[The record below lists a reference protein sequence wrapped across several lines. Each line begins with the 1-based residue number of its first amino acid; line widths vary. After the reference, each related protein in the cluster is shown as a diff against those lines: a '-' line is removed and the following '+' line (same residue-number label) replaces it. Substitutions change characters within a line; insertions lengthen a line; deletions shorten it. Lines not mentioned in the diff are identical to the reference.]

1 MKTLVYFA
9 SGFYGPEYQ
18 ELDYDRIILV
28 DNCFKNKRWYPES
41 IFTKGKV
48 TCLGMDCLES
58 IPYLKNENV
67 TIDCFV
73 CINEGLREGGGRYP
87 INSDFFLGY
96 VMPLLRDTYIHI
108 MNPGYYRVYGPGGLH
123 VTMDLPYEM
132 TEISENEKDYINPFT
147 FSHWNFRNRLPKV
160 FRMTRIS
167 NTQSYAFNDRLKF
180 SIHHDSIWNHYDTL
194 DLLAISIT
202 DQGQADYFL
211 PFPKTLAIRNDCIDS
226 RSWNY
231 SPRSRRSYLSSDSL
245 PTIHSVFEYCTRDR
259 IEKVGITPWAL
270 GDYHS
275 FIEQL
280 VRFKEDY
287 PKEIHLFHLNKDDYK
302 QIKEYAAENL

>member
-9 SGFYGPEYQ
+9 SGFYDPEYQ
-18 ELDYDRIILV
+18 EVDYDRIILV
-28 DNCFKNKRWYPES
+28 DDCFKNKRWYPES

-132 TEISENEKDYINPFT
+132 TELSENEKDYINPFT

-167 NTQSYAFNDRLKF
+167 NTQSYAFNDRLKV

-211 PFPKTLAIRNDCIDS
+211 SDPKTLAIRNDCIDS

-245 PTIHSVFEYCTRDR
+245 PTIHRVFEFCKNSR

-270 GDYHS
+270 GDYHP
-275 FIEQL
+275 FIERL
-280 VRFKEDY
+280 IHFKEDY

>member
-9 SGFYGPEYQ
+9 SGFYSPKYQ
-18 ELDYDRIILV
+18 EVDYDRIILV

-96 VMPLLRDTYIHI
+96 VMPLLRDTYIHL
-108 MNPGYYRVYGPGGLH
+108 MNPGYYRINGPGGLH

-132 TEISENEKDYINPFT
+132 TELSENEKDYINPLT
-147 FSHWNFRNRLPKV
+147 FSNWSYKERHSKV
-160 FRMTRIS
+160 FRMTKIS

-211 PFPKTLAIRNDCIDS
+211 PFPKTLFFRNDCIYS
-226 RSWNY
+226 RSSNY
-231 SPRSRRSYLSSDSL
+231 SGNNWYQSYKRLYD
-245 PTIHSVFEYCTRDR
+245 VFEYCKENR

-275 FIEQL
+275 FIERL
-280 VRFKEDY
+280 IHFKEDY

>member
-18 ELDYDRIILV
+18 ELDYDRVILV

-87 INSDFFLGY
+87 INSDFFMGY
-96 VMPLLRDTYIHI
+96 VMPLLRDTYIHL
-108 MNPGYYRVYGPGGLH
+108 MNPGYYRVNGPGGLH

-132 TEISENEKDYINPFT
+132 TELSENEKDYINPLT
-147 FSHWNFRNRLPKV
+147 FSLWDYKERHSKV
-160 FRMTRIS
+160 FRMTKIS

-202 DQGQADYFL
+202 DQGQGEYFL
-211 PFPKTLAIRNDCIDS
+211 PFPKTLAIRNDCIKSDFLNS
-226 RSWNY
+226 LRNSENHSDLY
-231 SPRSRRSYLSSDSL
+231 RSRNSL
-245 PTIHSVFEYCTRDR
+245 FDVFLYCKENR

-270 GDYHS
+270 GDYHP

-280 VRFKEDY
+280 IRFKEDY
-287 PKEIHLFHLNKDDYK
+287 PKEIQLFHLNKDDYK